1 MSTILAIDTSTDRT
15 SVAIVKDGV
24 SLIEIHHDDA
34 LAHGE
39 VLPKL
44 VKQALEIENQID
56 SVGIGMGPGPFTGL
70 RVGIAFGQSFALG
83 RDIEWVGVSS
93 LDAIAVNVDQSDFI
107 VAIDARRQE
116 LFWARYFEGRRVT
129 EPAVNV
135 HQVVEELGVAIVR
148 TPPRATEIAELAISQ
163 NLREPNYIR
172 RPDAYPL
179 PIGIIFRAATT
190 MDAVPLYALEK
201 EIYKGE
207 DPWSLAQFKEEIAA
221 KDRYYIV
228 AEADGVVIGY
238 AGIMPAGDL
247 TDILTMTVAPEFR
260 RKGIAREFLKRLID
274 WSRNKKA
281 VAVMLEVR
289 IDNAEAIPLYEANG
303 FRKISER
310 IDYYGPGKT
319 ALVMRKELRS

>member
-24 SLIEIHHDDA
+24 SLIELHHDDA

-44 VKQALEIENQID
+44 VQQALVIENRID
-56 SVGIGMGPGPFTGL
+56 LVAIGMGPGPFTGL

-83 RDIEWVGVSS
+83 RNIDWVGVSS
-93 LDAIAVNVDQSDFI
+93 LDAIAVNVGQSDFI

-260 RKGIAREFLKRLID
+260 RKGIAREFLRRLID

>member
-1 MSTILAIDTSTDRT
+1 MTTTLAIDTSTDRT
-15 SVAIVKDGV
+15 SVAIVQGGQV
-24 SLIEIHHDDA
+24 IVELHHDDP

-44 VKQALEIENQID
+44 VAQVLRETQKID
-56 SVGIGMGPGPFTGL
+56 QVAIGMGPGPFTGL

-83 RDIEWVGVSS
+83 RGIPWIGVSS
-93 LDAIAVNVDQSDFI
+93 LDAIAVDAGLENFI
-107 VAIDARRQE
+107 VAIDARRKE
-116 LFWARYFEGRRVT
+116 LFWAKYFEGRRIS

-135 HQVVEELGVAIVR
+135 HQIVEELGVEIVR
-148 TPPRATEIAELAISQ
+148 TPPRAAAVAKLAISQ
-163 NLREPNYIR
+163 NLREPLYIR

-179 PIGIIFRAATT
+179 PVGITFRIVTA
-190 MDAVPLYALEK
+190 MDAVAMYSLEA
-201 EIYKGE
+201 EIYADE

-228 AEADGVVIGY
+228 AESKGVVIGY
-238 AGIMPAGDL
+238 AGVMLVGDL
-247 TDILTMTVAPEFR
+247 TDILTMTVKPAFR

-281 VAVMLEVR
+281 IAVMLEVR
-289 IDNAEAIPLYEANG
+289 FDNGEAIPLYEANG

-310 IDYYGPGKT
+310 LNYYGPGKT
-319 ALVMRKELRS
+319 ALVMRKELSS

>member
-24 SLIEIHHDDA
+24 ALIELHHDDP

-44 VKQALEIENQID
+44 ARQALEIENDID
-56 SVGIGMGPGPFTGL
+56 SVAIGMGPGPFTGL

-83 RDIEWVGVSS
+83 RNIPWIGVSS
-93 LDAIAVNVDQSDFI
+93 LDAIAVDVGHSDFI

-129 EPAVNV
+129 QPAVNV
-135 HQVVEELGVAIVR
+135 HQVVEELGVTIVR
-148 TPPRATEIAELAISQ
+148 TPPRAVAIAELAISQ
-163 NLREPNYIR
+163 NFREPNYIR

-179 PIGIIFRAATT
+179 PAGIAFRAAT
-190 MDAVPLYALEK
+190 MLDAVPLYALEK
-201 EIYKGE
+201 EIYRGE

-228 AEADGVVIGY
+228 AEANGAVIGY
-238 AGIMPAGDL
+238 AGVMPAGDL

-281 VAVMLEVR
+281 AAVMLEVR

>member
-24 SLIEIHHDDA
+24 ALIELHHDDP

-44 VKQALEIENQID
+44 VRQALEIENDID
-56 SVGIGMGPGPFTGL
+56 SVAIGMGPGPFTGL

-83 RDIEWVGVSS
+83 RNIPWIGVSS
-93 LDAIAVNVDQSDFI
+93 LDAIAVDVGHSDFI

-129 EPAVNV
+129 QPAVNV
-135 HQVVEELGVAIVR
+135 HQVVEELGVTIVR
-148 TPPRATEIAELAISQ
+148 TPPSAVAIAELAISQ

-179 PIGIIFRAATT
+179 PAGIIFRAATT

-201 EIYKGE
+201 EIYRGE

-228 AEADGVVIGY
+228 AEANGAVIGY
-238 AGIMPAGDL
+238 AGVMPAGDL

-281 VAVMLEVR
+281 DAVMLEVR
-289 IDNAEAIPLYEANG
+289 IDNTEAIPLYEANG

>member
-24 SLIEIHHDDA
+24 ALIELHHDDP

-44 VKQALEIENQID
+44 VKEALEIENDID
-56 SVGIGMGPGPFTGL
+56 SVAIGMGPGPFTGL

-83 RDIEWVGVSS
+83 RNIPWIGVSS
-93 LDAIAVNVDQSDFI
+93 LDAIAVNVGHSDFI

-129 EPAVNV
+129 QPAVNV
-135 HQVVEELGVAIVR
+135 HQVVEELGVTIVR
-148 TPPRATEIAELAISQ
+148 TPPSAVAIAELAISQ

-179 PIGIIFRAATT
+179 PAGIIFRAATT

-201 EIYKGE
+201 EIYRGE

-228 AEADGVVIGY
+228 AEANGAVIGY
-238 AGIMPAGDL
+238 AGVMPAGDL

-281 VAVMLEVR
+281 DAVMLEVR
-289 IDNAEAIPLYEANG
+289 IDNTEAIPLYEANG

>member
-24 SLIEIHHDDA
+24 SLIELHHDDA

-44 VKQALEIENQID
+44 VRQALDLENEID
-56 SVGIGMGPGPFTGL
+56 LVAIGMGPGPFTGL

-83 RDIEWVGVSS
+83 RNIEWVGVSS
-93 LDAIAVNVDQSDFI
+93 LDAIAVDAGQSDFI

-116 LFWARYFEGRRVT
+116 LFWARYFEGGRIT
-129 EPAVNV
+129 DPAVNV
-135 HQVVEELGVAIVR
+135 HQIVEEFGIPIVR
-148 TPPRATEIAELAISQ
+148 TPPRAGAIAELSISQ
-163 NLREPNYIR
+163 NLREPMYIR
-172 RPDAYPL
+172 RPDAYPM
-179 PIGIIFRAATT
+179 PSGITFRAATS

-201 EIYKGE
+201 VIYKGE

-228 AEADGVVIGY
+228 AEAQGTVIGY
-238 AGIMPAGDL
+238 AGVMPAGDL

-260 RKGIAREFLKRLID
+260 RRGIAREFLKRLID

-289 IDNAEAIPLYEANG
+289 MNNAEAIPLYEVNG

>member
-1 MSTILAIDTSTDRT
+1 MTTTLAIDTSTDRT
-15 SVAIVKDGV
+15 SVAIVRDGSV
-24 SLIEIHHDDA
+24 LIELHHDDA

-44 VKQALEIENQID
+44 VQQALAIENVID
-56 SVGIGMGPGPFTGL
+56 QVAIGMGPGPFTGL
-70 RVGIAFGQSFALG
+70 RVGIAFGQSFAMG
-83 RDIEWVGVSS
+83 REIPWVGVSS
-93 LDAIAVNVDQSDFI
+93 LDAIAVDAGHEDFI
-107 VAIDARRQE
+107 VAIDARRKE
-116 LFWARYFEGRRVT
+116 LFWARYFEGRRIT

-135 HQVVEELGVAIVR
+135 HQIVEELGIEIIR
-148 TPPRATEIAELAISQ
+148 TPPRAAAVAELSISQ
-163 NLREPNYIR
+163 NLREPLYIR

-179 PIGIIFRAATT
+179 PAGISFRLANA
-190 MDAVPLYALEK
+190 MDAAAMYSLEK
-201 EIYKGE
+201 VIYAGE

-228 AEADGVVIGY
+228 AESTGALVGY
-238 AGIMPAGDL
+238 AGVMQAGEV

-281 VAVMLEVR
+281 IAVMLEVR
-289 IDNAEAIPLYEANG
+289 FNNSEAIPLYDSQG

-310 IDYYGPGKT
+310 VDYYGPGKT
-319 ALVMRKELRS
+319 ALVMRKELVS

>member
-1 MSTILAIDTSTDRT
+1 MTTTLAIDTSTDRT
-15 SVAIVKDGV
+15 SVAIVRDGSV
-24 SLIEIHHDDA
+24 LIELHLDDA

-44 VKQALEIENQID
+44 VQQALAIENVID
-56 SVGIGMGPGPFTGL
+56 QVAIGMGPGPFTGL
-70 RVGIAFGQSFALG
+70 RVGIAFGQSFAMG
-83 RDIEWVGVSS
+83 REIPWVGVSS
-93 LDAIAVNVDQSDFI
+93 LDAIAVDAGHEDFI
-107 VAIDARRQE
+107 VAIDARRKE
-116 LFWARYFEGRRVT
+116 LFWARYFEGRRIT

-135 HQVVEELGVAIVR
+135 HQIVEELGIEIIR
-148 TPPRATEIAELAISQ
+148 TPPRAAAVAELSISQ
-163 NLREPNYIR
+163 NLREPLYIR

-179 PIGIIFRAATT
+179 PAGISFRLANA
-190 MDAVPLYALEK
+190 MDAAAMYSLEK
-201 EIYKGE
+201 VIYAGE

-228 AEADGVVIGY
+228 AESAGALVGY
-238 AGIMPAGDL
+238 AGVMQAGEV

-281 VAVMLEVR
+281 IAVMLEVR
-289 IDNAEAIPLYEANG
+289 FNNSEAIPLYDSQG

-310 IDYYGPGKT
+310 VDYYGPGKT
-319 ALVMRKELRS
+319 ALVMRKELVS

>member
-24 SLIEIHHDDA
+24 ALIEIHHDDA

-44 VKQALEIENQID
+44 IKQALEIENDID
-56 SVGIGMGPGPFTGL
+56 SVAIGMGPGPFTGL
-70 RVGIAFGQSFALG
+70 RVGIAFGQIFALG
-83 RDIEWVGVSS
+83 RNIPWIGVSS
-93 LDAIAVNVDQSDFI
+93 LDAIAVDVGHSDFI
-107 VAIDARRQE
+107 VAIDARRLE

-135 HQVVEELGVAIVR
+135 HQVVEELGVTIVR
-148 TPPRATEIAELAISQ
+148 TPPRASAIAKLAISQ

-179 PIGIIFRAATT
+179 PTGIIFRAAT
-190 MDAVPLYALEK
+190 MLDAVPLYALEK

-207 DPWSLAQFKEEIAA
+207 DPWSLSQFKEEIAA

-228 AEADGVVIGY
+228 AEADGAVIGY
-238 AGIMPAGDL
+238 AGVMPAGDL
-247 TDILTMTVAPEFR
+247 TDILTMTVAPGFR

>member
-24 SLIEIHHDDA
+24 ALIEIHHDDA

-44 VKQALEIENQID
+44 IKQALEIENDID
-56 SVGIGMGPGPFTGL
+56 SVAIGMGPGPFTGL
-70 RVGIAFGQSFALG
+70 RVGIAFGQIFALG
-83 RDIEWVGVSS
+83 RNIPWIGVSS
-93 LDAIAVNVDQSDFI
+93 LDAIAVDVGHSDFI

-116 LFWARYFEGRRVT
+116 LFWARYFEGHRVT
-129 EPAVNV
+129 QPAVNV
-135 HQVVEELGVAIVR
+135 HQVVEELGVTIVR
-148 TPPRATEIAELAISQ
+148 TPPSAVAIAELAISQ

-179 PIGIIFRAATT
+179 PAGIIFRAATT

-207 DPWSLAQFKEEIAA
+207 DPWSLPQFKEEIAA

-228 AEADGVVIGY
+228 AEADGAVIGY
-238 AGIMPAGDL
+238 AGVLPAGDL

>member
-24 SLIEIHHDDA
+24 SLIELHHDDP

-44 VKQALEIENQID
+44 VKQALEIENEID
-56 SVGIGMGPGPFTGL
+56 SVAIGMGPGPFTGL

-83 RDIEWVGVSS
+83 RNIEWVGVSS
-93 LDAIAVNVDQSDFI
+93 LDAIAVNVGQSDFI

-116 LFWARYFEGRRVT
+116 LFWAKYFEGRRVT
-129 EPAVNV
+129 QPAVNV
-135 HQVVEELGVAIVR
+135 HQVVEELGVTIVR
-148 TPPRATEIAELAISQ
+148 TPPRAVAIAELAISQ

-201 EIYKGE
+201 EIYRGE
-207 DPWSLAQFKEEIAA
+207 DPWSLAQFKEEIVA

-281 VAVMLEVR
+281 AAVMLEVR
-289 IDNAEAIPLYEANG
+289 IDNAEAIPLYEGNG